1 MRFLAT
7 GSDWWRRLRLRSE
20 VYSSSTQASSILP
33 VAVGGAELVR
43 SISETSEQ
51 QRGRYESKSPCCDE
65 DDEDCV
71 GDRPPEDGC
80 PDDKVSEDASSSGRG
95 RGS

>member
-7 GSDWWRRLRLRSE
+7 GSDWW
-20 VYSSSTQASSILP
+20 TQASSILP

-51 QRGRYESKSPCCDE
+51 QRGRSSVE

-80 PDDKVSEDASSSGRG
+80 PDDKVSEDASGWV